1 MPDFLRTLL
10 SSGGFIPHGHC
21 YLWKPDLVWLHVS
34 SDALIALA
42 YYSIPFMLV
51 YFVYKRRDV
60 PFNWIFLM
68 FGSFIIACGTTHLME
83 IWTLW
88 HPTYW
93 LAGWIKAFTAIVSL
107 GTAVLLSELIPKV
120 LVLPSP
126 AELAAANLALR
137 NEMLERQQVEEA
149 LRESERRFRAIFN
162 QTFQF
167 IGLLKPDGTVL
178 EINQAALEVGGLKA
192 QDVVGRPC
200 WDEVWNL
207 PTEVKKQ
214 WKSVIPEAAHGK
226 FVRFEVNLPTPQG
239 TMFVDASLKP
249 VKDET
254 GQVVLLISEGRDI
267 TERKTAEEALQRA
280 YDELEIRVR
289 ERTAELTT
297 INASLEAEIAER
309 KQAQA
314 ALHQREQELKALI
327 ENTPD
332 IISRFDRDFRYIYVN
347 SAVELAT
354 GVPPEGF
361 IGKTNR
367 ELGMS
372 GDLVCHWESVVR
384 QVIETGQENVVEF
397 QFPTLNGLK
406 YYQSR
411 LVAEFTKDGFINSVL
426 GISRDITGLKQ
437 VEEAL
442 RNSEQRFRATF
453 NQAAVGIAQVEMNGQ
468 WRLVNQKLC
477 DITGYTREELL
488 ERTFQDITHPDDLN
502 TDLENVGRMLAGEIS
517 TYSMEKRYIRK
528 DTSPVWINLTA
539 SVVRNGAGEPS
550 YFIAIVE
557 DISDRKRFQ
566 QEITQLNQDL
576 ERRVVERT
584 AQLEVA
590 NRELEA
596 FSYSVSHDLRAP
608 LRSVDGFSQ
617 ALLERYADTLDEKGK
632 HYLNRIRAGS
642 QRMGELIDD
651 LLELARVTRTEMR
664 RTQVDLSAIASEIA
678 IELRQTQP
686 ERQVEFAIAPGI
698 VAQGDARL
706 LRIILENLLHNAW
719 KFTSNRLYACV
730 EFGII
735 LQTDSQPAYFVRDN
749 GAGFDMA
756 YANKL
761 FGAFVRLHSMTE
773 FPGTG
778 IGLATVQRI
787 VHRHGGRVWAEG
799 AVEQGAT
806 FYFTL

>member
-10 SSGGFIPHGHC
+10 ASAGFIPHGHC

-42 YYSIPFMLV
+42 YYSISFMLV

-60 PFNWIFLM
+60 PFNWIFLL

-107 GTAVLLSELIPKV
+107 GTAVLLSELIPKA

-126 AELAAANLALR
+126 AELEAVNLALR
-137 NEMLERQQVEEA
+137 NEILERQQVEEA

-178 EINQAALEVGGLKA
+178 EINQTALEFVGIKA
-192 QDVVGRPC
+192 ADIVGRPF

-207 PTEVKKQ
+207 PTEFLNQ
-214 WKSVIPEAAHGK
+214 WKAAITEAANGN
-226 FVRFEVNLPTPQG
+226 FVRFEGNLPTPQG

-254 GQVVLLISEGRDI
+254 GQVVLLIPEGREI
-267 TERKTAEEALQRA
+267 TERKRAEEALQRA

-297 INASLEAEIAER
+297 INASLAAEIAER

-332 IISRFDRDFRYIYVN
+332 IIARFDRDLRHIYVN
-347 SAVELAT
+347 SAIELAT
-354 GVPPEGF
+354 GVPSEVF

-372 GDLVCHWESVVR
+372 EDLVSQWESIFR
-384 QVIETGQENVVEF
+384 QVFETGQENVVEF
-397 QFPTLNGLK
+397 QFPTPNGLK

-411 LVAEFTKDGFINSVL
+411 LVAEFTEDGLINSVL

-453 NQAAVGIAQVEMNGQ
+453 NQAAVGIAEVERNGQ

-528 DTSPVWINLTA
+528 DTSPVWINLTG
-539 SVVRNGAGEPS
+539 SVVRNCAGELR

-584 AQLEVA
+584 AQLEAA

-632 HYLNRIRAGS
+632 HYLHRIRAGS

-651 LLELARVTRTEMR
+651 LLELSRVTRTEMR
-664 RTQVDLSAIASEIA
+664 TTEVDLSAIASEIV
-678 IELRQTQP
+678 IELRQSQP
-686 ERQVEFAIAPGI
+686 ERPVEVAIAPGI
-698 VAQGDARL
+698 LAQGDARL

-719 KFTSNRLYACV
+719 KFTSNRLYACI

-761 FGAFVRLHSMTE
+761 FGAFQRLHSMTE

-787 VHRHGGRVWAEG
+787 VHRHGGRVWAES

>member
-10 SSGGFIPHGHC
+10 TSGGFIPHGHC
-21 YLWKPDLVWLHVS
+21 YLWKPDLVGLHVA

-60 PFNWIFLM
+60 PFNGIFLM

-93 LAGWIKAFTAIVSL
+93 LAGWIKALTAIVSL
-107 GTAVLLSELIPKV
+107 GTAVLLSELIPKA

-126 AELAAANLALR
+126 AELEAANLALR

-178 EINQAALEVGGLKA
+178 EINQAALKVGGLKTA
-192 QDVVGRPC
+192 DVVGRPC

-214 WKSVIPEAAHGK
+214 WKSAIPEAAHGK

-314 ALHQREQELKALI
+314 ALYQREQELKALI

-332 IISRFDRDFRYIYVN
+332 IIARFDRDLRHIYVN
-347 SAVELAT
+347 SAIELAT
-354 GVPPEGF
+354 GAPSEVF

-372 GDLVCHWESVVR
+372 EDLVSQWESVVR

-397 QFPTLNGLK
+397 QFFTPNGLK

-411 LVAEFTKDGFINSVL
+411 LVAEFTKDGLINSVL

-453 NQAAVGIAQVEMNGQ
+453 NQAAVGIAEVEMNGQ

-502 TDLENVGRMLAGEIS
+502 TDLEYIGRMLAGEIS

-528 DTSPVWINLTA
+528 DTSPVWINLTG
-539 SVVRNGAGEPS
+539 SVVRNCAGEPR

-566 QEITQLNQDL
+566 QEITQLNQGL

-584 AQLEVA
+584 AQLEAA

-632 HYLNRIRAGS
+632 HYLHRIRAGS

-719 KFTSNRLYACV
+719 KFTSNLLYARI

>member
-10 SSGGFIPHGHC
+10 TSGGFIPHGHC
-21 YLWKPDLVWLHVS
+21 YLWKPDLVWLHVT

-51 YFVYKRRDV
+51 YFVCKRRDV

-107 GTAVLLSELIPKV
+107 GTAVLLAELIPKV

-126 AELAAANLALR
+126 AQLEAANLALR
-137 NEMLERQQVEEA
+137 KEVLERQQV
-149 LRESERRFRAIFN
+149 
-162 QTFQF
+162 
-167 IGLLKPDGTVL
+167 
-178 EINQAALEVGGLKA
+178 
-192 QDVVGRPC
+192 
-200 WDEVWNL
+200 
-207 PTEVKKQ
+207 
-214 WKSVIPEAAHGK
+214 
-226 FVRFEVNLPTPQG
+226 
-239 TMFVDASLKP
+239 
-249 VKDET
+249 
-254 GQVVLLISEGRDI
+254 
-267 TERKTAEEALQRA
+267 EEALQRA

-314 ALHQREQELKALI
+314 ALHEREQELKALI

-332 IISRFDRDFRYIYVN
+332 IISRFDRDLRHTYVN

-354 GVPPEGF
+354 GVPPEVF

-372 GDLVCHWESVVR
+372 EDIVCHWESVIR
-384 QVIETGQENVVEF
+384 QVVETGQEKVVEF
-397 QFPTLNGLK
+397 QFPTPNGLK

-411 LVAEFTKDGFINSVL
+411 LVAEFTKDGLINSVL
-426 GISRDITGLKQ
+426 GIARDITGLKQ
-437 VEEAL
+437 AEEAL

-502 TDLENVGRMLAGEIS
+502 SSCEHVRRSLAGEFS
-517 TYSMEKRYIRK
+517 AYSLEKRYIRK
-528 DTSPVWINLTA
+528 DGSHIWINLTV
-539 SVVRNGAGEPS
+539 SLVRNCAGEPR
-550 YFIAIVE
+550 YFIGIIE
-557 DISDRKRFQ
+557 DISDRKRFE

-617 ALLERYADTLDEKGK
+617 ALLERCADTLDEKGK
-632 HYLNRIRAGS
+632 HYLHRIRASS

-651 LLELARVTRTEMR
+651 LLELSRVTRTEMR
-664 RTQVDLSAIASEIA
+664 STKVDLSAIASQIA
-678 IELRQTQP
+678 TELRQTQP
-686 ERQVEFAIAPGI
+686 ERHVELAIAPGI

-719 KFTSNRLYACV
+719 KFTSNHVYAHI

-735 LQTDSQPAYFVRDN
+735 LQADSQPAYFVRDN

-756 YANKL
+756 YTNKL
-761 FGAFVRLHSMTE
+761 FGAFQRLHSMTE